1 MSKTLPKPIP
11 IVLRH
16 HQLTIG
22 REKKQP
28 DFEDKTIN
36 NGAIMLMIVYDG
48 FSMDFQLS
56 RTKIT
61 TWESTRRR
69 PFMEPKWEPQNPPS
83 GTALKVGRPGS
94 GMGCPTACG
103 NHGISNY
110 LNALWSMFI
119 INKRDDW
126 FLDNHCG
133 PCNFGGLENMFR
145 IAFWKPNVAKEYTGY
160 ISGTTLYQGG
170 SSIGKQMWNKHKQT
184 IYKDRSISP

>member
-83 GTALKVGRPGS
+83 GTALKVGRPGV
-94 GMGCPTACG
+94 
-103 NHGISNY
+103 SNCMRKSWY
-110 LNALWSMFI
+110 FKLFKCFM
-119 INKRDDW
+119 
-126 FLDNHCG
+126 
-133 PCNFGGLENMFR
+133 
-145 IAFWKPNVAKEYTGY
+145 
-160 ISGTTLYQGG
+160 
-170 SSIGKQMWNKHKQT
+170 
-184 IYKDRSISP
+184 IYVYHQ